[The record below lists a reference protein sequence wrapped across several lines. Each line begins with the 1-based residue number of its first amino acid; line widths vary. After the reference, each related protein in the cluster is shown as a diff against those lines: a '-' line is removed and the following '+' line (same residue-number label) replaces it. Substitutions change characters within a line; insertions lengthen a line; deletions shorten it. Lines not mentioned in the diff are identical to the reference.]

1 MALEELHELAYKLP
15 ECIHERKKKVFY
27 NSWKNRIKK
36 IPKNQK
42 RVTVRDTKTSPNLQG
57 WARRH
62 LAKHLAR
69 HLPPWLVEEALTNCV
84 NSEESEI

>member
-1 MALEELHELAYKLP
+1 MNWLTNYQSASMRE
-15 ECIHERKKKVFY
+15 KKKVFY

-42 RVTVRDTKTSPNLQG
+42 RVTVRDTKTSPGLQG